1 MYCSSC
7 GVAVPQG
14 LSYCNY
20 CGAKLSDA
28 KGHHLAKSSEVRP
41 ESLISAMVAL
51 FIFGLGA
58 ITVLMAVLKVILRF
72 NEAQI
77 LTFALL
83 SFLSM
88 LVMEGVLIRLLLRRT
103 SGTEAADDT
112 VTLKGPATKEL
123 DQARARALPESIPSV
138 TENTTRAFEPTYV
151 ERTSKNRT

>member
-20 CGAKLSDA
+20 CGAKLSGA
-28 KGHHLAKSSEVRP
+28 KGPHVGKPPEVRP

-58 ITVLMAVLKVILRF
+58 ITILMGVLKVILGF

-77 LTFALL
+77 LAFALV
-83 SFLSM
+83 SFLLM
-88 LVMEGVLIRLLLRRT
+88 IVMEGVLIRLLLRRT
-103 SGTEAADDT
+103 SGTQASDDT
-112 VTLKGPATKEL
+112 VSLKGPATNEL
-123 DQARARALPESIPSV
+123 DQSQARALPEPVPSV

-151 ERTSKNRT
+151 ERTSKNRP